1 MFTWQFFVTISMNDR
16 NKTTHKFFFL
26 VWCIGH
32 SDFLTEICEILV
44 CKLVFRINWHLVI
57 ADNLR
62 LTRKC
67 PKSMSDR
74 NKLIPIK
81 FLSNCNLLTQPL
93 MYLYVWNIPRIS
105 FRATCSAMTDT
116 WSLEKISGKQANT
129 VGSSMT
135 EVNKFL
141 W

>member
-32 SDFLTEICEILV
+32 SNFLTEICEILV

-62 LTRKC
+62 HTRKC

-105 FRATCSAMTDT
+105 FRATCSRSPPATPHRLLNPKWPMG
-116 WSLEKISGKQANT
+116 SGNM
-129 VGSSMT
+129 S
-135 EVNKFL
+135 NPNNFC
-141 W
+141 